1 MRLGP
6 GLAVL
11 LSALVPI
18 LAAQTVPRSDV
29 AISGDANLALRAA
42 KGLDGSAILLETE
55 SGTVTL
61 RGSVPSDKARAV
73 ATDAVRGVPGV
84 ADVRD
89 ELDVLTPAVERAMR
103 RSDAVLK
110 RDIERGL
117 KADQTLRYSRI
128 VVQSVD
134 QGVVV
139 LGGNAASSR
148 DETAALQAVTRRP
161 GVRRVVSNVRIVAG
175 SSTAPDTSFT
185 EPSISIT
192 DAPFTEAPFP
202 NEPGTT
208 VMDVAATPMPTD
220 LPATEDAEIRR
231 GVQRAI
237 LDLEREDND
246 RVAVT
251 VRDGVVWLTG
261 TVPTWDGN
269 DARLH
274 AARSIPGV
282 RTIVNEVFVVPQVR

>member
-1 MRLGP
+1 MRLGTA
-6 GLAVL
+6 LTVL
-11 LSALVPI
+11 LSALVPL
-18 LAAQTVPRSDV
+18 LAAEAAPRSDV
-29 AISGDANLALRAA
+29 AIAKDANLALRAA
-42 KGLDGSAILLETE
+42 KGLDGSAILLDAE
-55 SGTVTL
+55 SGTVIL

-84 ADVRD
+84 AEVRD
-89 ELDVLTPAVERAMR
+89 ELNVLTPAVERAMR

-139 LGGNAASSR
+139 LGGDAASSR

-161 GVRRVVSNVRIVAG
+161 GVRRVVSNVRLVAG
-175 SSTAPDTSFT
+175 ISTAPAFP

-192 DAPFTEAPFP
+192 GPPFTEAPFP

-208 VMDVAATPMPTD
+208 VLDVAATPMPTD
-220 LPATEDAEIRR
+220 LPAPEDDEIRR
-231 GVQRAI
+231 AVQRAI
-237 LDLEREDND
+237 LDLDREDND

-282 RTIVNEVFVVPQVR
+282 RTIVNEVFVVPQAR

>member
-1 MRLGP
+1 MRLGTA
-6 GLAVL
+6 LTVL
-11 LSALVPI
+11 LSALVPL
-18 LAAQTVPRSDV
+18 LAAEAAPRSDV
-29 AISGDANLALRAA
+29 AIAKDANLALRAA
-42 KGLDGSAILLETE
+42 KGLDGSAILLDAE
-55 SGTVTL
+55 SGTVIL

-84 ADVRD
+84 AEVRD
-89 ELDVLTPAVERAMR
+89 ELNVLTPAVERAMR

-117 KADQTLRYSRI
+117 KADQTLRHSRI

-139 LGGNAASSR
+139 LGGDAASSR

-161 GVRRVVSNVRIVAG
+161 GVRRVVSNVRLVAG
-175 SSTAPDTSFT
+175 ISTAPAFP

-192 DAPFTEAPFP
+192 GPPFTEAPFP

-208 VMDVAATPMPTD
+208 VLDVAATPMPTD
-220 LPATEDAEIRR
+220 LPAPEDDEIRR

-237 LDLEREDND
+237 LDLDREDND

-282 RTIVNEVFVVPQVR
+282 RTIVNEVFVVPQAR

>member
-6 GLAVL
+6 GLTVL
-11 LSALVPI
+11 FSALVPI
-18 LAAQTVPRSDV
+18 LAAQTAPRSDV
-29 AISGDANLALRAA
+29 AISRDANLALRAA

-61 RGSVPSDKARAV
+61 RGSVPSDKARTA
-73 ATDAVRGVPGV
+73 AADTVRGVPGV
-84 ADVRD
+84 VEVHD
-89 ELDVLTPAVERAMR
+89 ELNVLTPAVERAMR

-139 LGGNAASSR
+139 LGGDAASTR

-161 GVRRVVSNVRIVAG
+161 GVRRVVSNVRVVAG
-175 SSTAPDTSFT
+175 VSTAPET
-185 EPSISIT
+185 SIT
-192 DAPFTEAPFP
+192 DATVNESPLSETYYPIP
-202 NEPGTT
+202 SEPGTT
-208 VMDVAATPMPTD
+208 IMDVAATPILD
-220 LPATEDAEIRR
+220 LPLTEDDEIRR
-231 GVQRAI
+231 QVQAAI
-237 LDLEREDND
+237 LDLDREENAG
-246 RVAVT
+246 VVVT

-261 TVPTWDGN
+261 TVGTWDGN

-282 RTIVNEVFVVPQVR
+282 RTIVNEVFLAPVVR

>member
-1 MRLGP
+1 MRLGS
-6 GLAVL
+6 GLTVL
-11 LSALVPI
+11 FSALVPI
-18 LAAQTVPRSDV
+18 LAAQTAPRSDV
-29 AISGDANLALRAA
+29 AISRDANLALRAA

-61 RGSVPSDKARAV
+61 RGSVPSDKARTA
-73 ATDAVRGVPGV
+73 AADTVRGVPGV
-84 ADVRD
+84 VEVHD
-89 ELDVLTPAVERAMR
+89 ELSVLTPAVERAMR

-139 LGGNAASSR
+139 LGGDAASTR

-161 GVRRVVSNVRIVAG
+161 GVRRVVSNVRVVAG
-175 SSTAPDTSFT
+175 VSTAPET
-185 EPSISIT
+185 SIT
-192 DAPFTEAPFP
+192 DATVTESPLSETSYP
-202 NEPGTT
+202 IPSEPGTT
-208 VMDVAATPMPTD
+208 VMDVAATPILD
-220 LPATEDAEIRR
+220 LPVTEDDEIRR
-231 GVQRAI
+231 QVQAAI
-237 LDLEREDND
+237 LDLDREENAG
-246 RVAVT
+246 VVVT

-261 TVPTWDGN
+261 TVGTWDGN

-282 RTIVNEVFVVPQVR
+282 RTIVNEVFLAPVVR

>member
-1 MRLGP
+1 MRLGTA
-6 GLAVL
+6 LTVM
-11 LSALVPI
+11 LSALLPL
-18 LAAQTVPRSDV
+18 LAAETAPRSDV
-29 AISGDANLALRAA
+29 AISKDANLALRAA
-42 KGLDGSAILLETE
+42 KGLDGSAILLDTE

-73 ATDAVRGVPGV
+73 ATDAVRVVPGV

-117 KADQTLRYSRI
+117 KGDQTLRYSRI

-139 LGGNAASSR
+139 LGGDAASTR
-148 DETAALQAVTRRP
+148 DETAALQAVLRRP
-161 GVRRVVSNVRIVAG
+161 GVRKVVSNIRIIGAVPTAPDISLAG
-175 SSTAPDTSFT
+175 SSGGTGLRETYLPGSDL
-185 EPSISIT
+185 
-192 DAPFTEAPFP
+192 
-202 NEPGTT
+202 PGTN
-208 VMDVAATPMPTD
+208 VLDVAATPIPD
-220 LPATEDAEIRR
+220 LPVTEDEEIRR
-231 GVQRAI
+231 DVQRAI
-237 LDLEREDND
+237 LDLDPEEND
-246 RVAVT
+246 GVTVT

-282 RTIVNEVFVVPQVR
+282 RTIVNEVLVAPQVR

>member
-84 ADVRD
+84 ADVRV

-161 GVRRVVSNVRIVAG
+161 GVRRVVSNVLIVSG

-192 DAPFTEAPFP
+192 DAPFTDAPFP

-220 LPATEDAEIRR
+220 LPAKEDDEIRR
-231 GVQRAI
+231 AVQRAI
-237 LDLEREDND
+237 LDLDREDND

>member
-1 MRLGP
+1 VRLGTA
-6 GLAVL
+6 LTVL
-11 LSALVPI
+11 LSALVPL
-18 LAAQTVPRSDV
+18 LAAQAAPRSDV
-29 AISGDANLALRAA
+29 AIAKDANLALRAA
-42 KGLDGSAILLETE
+42 KGLDGSAILLDAE

-61 RGSVPSDKARAV
+61 RGSVPSDKAACGGHGR
-73 ATDAVRGVPGV
+73 RPGRPGV

-89 ELDVLTPAVERAMR
+89 ELNVLTPAVERAMR

-117 KADQTLRYSRI
+117 KGDQTLRYSRI

-139 LGGNAASSR
+139 LGGDAASSR

-175 SSTAPDTSFT
+175 ISTAPSTAFP
-185 EPSISIT
+185 EPSIAIT
-192 DAPFTEAPFP
+192 AHRSRKRPFP

-220 LPATEDAEIRR
+220 LPAPEDDEIRR
-231 GVQRAI
+231 AVQRAI
-237 LDLEREDND
+237 LDLDRQDND

-282 RTIVNEVFVVPQVR
+282 RTIVNEVFVVPLAR

>member
-1 MRLGP
+1 VRLGTA
-6 GLAVL
+6 LTVL
-11 LSALVPI
+11 LSALVPL
-18 LAAQTVPRSDV
+18 LAAEAAPRSDV
-29 AISGDANLALRAA
+29 AIAKDANLALRAA
-42 KGLDGSAILLETE
+42 KGLDGSAILLDAE
-55 SGTVTL
+55 SGTVIL

-84 ADVRD
+84 AEVRD
-89 ELDVLTPAVERAMR
+89 ELNVLTPAVERAMR

-117 KADQTLRYSRI
+117 KADQTLRHSRI

-139 LGGNAASSR
+139 LGGDAASSR

-161 GVRRVVSNVRIVAG
+161 GVRRVVSNVRLVAG
-175 SSTAPDTSFT
+175 ISTAPAFP

-192 DAPFTEAPFP
+192 GPPFTEAPFP

-208 VMDVAATPMPTD
+208 VLDVAATPMPTD
-220 LPATEDAEIRR
+220 LPAPEDDEIRR

-237 LDLEREDND
+237 LDLDREDND

-282 RTIVNEVFVVPQVR
+282 RTIVNEVFVVPQAR